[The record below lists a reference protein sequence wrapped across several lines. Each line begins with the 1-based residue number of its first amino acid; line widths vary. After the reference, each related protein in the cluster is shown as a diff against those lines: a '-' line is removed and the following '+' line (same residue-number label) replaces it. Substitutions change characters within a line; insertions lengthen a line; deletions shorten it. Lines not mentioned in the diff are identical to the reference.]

1 MQHEVKKIYIFM
13 LKYDERR
20 PALVS
25 YYLQQLLHPE
35 DFDDEGNEL

>member
-13 LKYDERR
+13 LKYDELR

-25 YYLQQLLHPE
+25 YYLEKLLHPE
-35 DFDDEGNEL
+35 LEDEELDG